1 MVQKIKVLFA
11 TLVLSVTM
19 AVPALAP
26 VTVYAGVSLDSK
38 GNVDVAE
45 GLCSG
50 AKIALGEDNC
60 DDNGQAAT
68 SVSSIIQTVINI
80 ISIIVGVAA
89 VIMIIVGGLRYITSS
104 GDSSSVS
111 SAKNTILYAIVG
123 LVVVA
128 LAQILVRFVID
139 KLQDATTPVR

>member
-11 TLVLSVTM
+11 TLALSLAMVVPA
-19 AVPALAP
+19 AVPAMVHAEALSQDN
-26 VTVYAGVSLDSK
+26 VNVAG
-38 GNVDVAE
+38 

-50 AKIALGEDNC
+50 SSIDLGKENC
-60 DDNGQAAT
+60 DDNGAAAT
-68 SVSSIIQTVINI
+68 SVSRIIRQVINI
-80 ISIIVGVAA
+80 ISVIVGVAA

-128 LAQILVRFVID
+128 LAQIIVKFVVD
-139 KLQDATTPVR
+139 KLQQATE